1 MKTVLAILVM
11 LIGCHIAKA
20 EDAKTAALQKD
31 HCEQY
36 LSARSGARTTQ
47 RQAEAAGWCFAY
59 TRGMMDAMADGLAW
73 SDDLHKQVVVGIW
86 SDNVTVDQLI
96 RVFVKFANA
105 NPEKLNQP
113 AIAVFRES
121 AEAAGVYNYQPVAAG
136 K

>member
-1 MKTVLAILVM
+1 MKTILAILVM

-31 HCEQY
+31 HCERY
-36 LSARSGARTTQ
+36 LSARSGARTNQ
-47 RQAEAAGWCFAY
+47 RQAEAAGWRFAY
-59 TRGMMDAMADGLAW
+59 TRCMMDAMADGLAR
-73 SDDLHKQVVVGIW
+73 SDDLHKQVVGGVW

-96 RVFVKFANA
+96 RVFVRFANA
-105 NPEKLNQP
+105 NPQKLNQP

-121 AEAAGVYNYQPVAAG
+121 AEAAGLYNYQPVAAG